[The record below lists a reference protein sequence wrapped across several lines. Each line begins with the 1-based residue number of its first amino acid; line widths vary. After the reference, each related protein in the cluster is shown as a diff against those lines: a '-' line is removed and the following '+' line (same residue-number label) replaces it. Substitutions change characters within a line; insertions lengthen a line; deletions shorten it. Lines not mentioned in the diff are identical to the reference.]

1 MLTAVAISPL
11 VLAVALFVGWRAQV
25 HRLSAAQVAVRVLFV
40 LYLGWIIGATLCPLP
55 LPLTRSAE
63 GFATM
68 FNRPNLVPL
77 ASIRETLSLAGT
89 WPRLRLLLGNV
100 VVFVPFGLLVP
111 LIWPRL
117 ARWPRMILAA
127 VLFSLAIE
135 GSQLLLSLLVGTW
148 YRMSDID
155 DVLLNVPG
163 VLLGFGLY
171 RMIFKGRSK
180 ER

>member
-11 VLAVALFVGWRAQV
+11 VLALALFVGWRAQV

-55 LPLTRSAE
+55 LTRSAE
-63 GFATM
+63 GFATL

-77 ASIRETLSLAGT
+77 ASIRETLLLAGT
-89 WPRLRLLLGNV
+89 WPRLRLLVGNV

-117 ARWPRMILAA
+117 ARWSRMALAA
-127 VLFSLAIE
+127 LLFSLAIE
-135 GSQLLLSLLVGTW
+135 GSQLLLSLLIGTW